1 MEAMQDQ
8 LLTVT
13 AQLHQMATRID
24 HLEAEVE
31 HLRGSHEVKQLA
43 KEAASTECIDQR
55 GQPIDN
61 TLPQTDRTST
71 LLKQVFGLSHNIGGM
86 QSMLTMD
93 NLRNDLR
100 QWNLAASP
108 ETHASIAQSIRH
120 KYVRNCSLLVSDMSG
135 FTRIT
140 KEEGICHFLM
150 LVKQMQAMCIPL
162 MESFGGTL
170 VKVEADNLFVIF
182 PSPHL
187 AVLAS
192 MHCQASAR
200 KYNQERRR
208 NDQLHLSMS
217 VVHGDLFLIPGVD
230 LFGGVVPM
238 GFELGEDVADMDET
252 LVTEEVVSVCKQ
264 QAVID
269 GLVVFEQAEP
279 FVHGGKNVGVYRAVP
294 VLERILPSV
303 TSCSM
308 PVLNPQINSEEPAEY
323 VALMDERMHHP
334 SKAAQIDAQL
344 KKRFTERST
353 VLVIDLHFDDPKS
366 LGNEEADLLLLDSI
380 VRLKSEAARLCEKHC
395 GQPVASMQT
404 RASPCIF
411 ALFSASA
418 AAFSAAVDFAA
429 ICCASDKGITSYGRC
444 SPSLGLAVGDVL
456 NLGFCN
462 AFGDPINVAFKLGED
477 VAEPRQLLV
486 HEDVIADIDA
496 HAKRHGQP
504 LSVWDL
510 QPAFTQVSGVTLS
523 YKLLT
528 LSVDDPQLK
537 QRSSEIVSANT
548 ESAMNTVEMFPKKK
562 EQKKR
567 EGIKL
572 VRLVTGGLDR
582 KSRRSSE
589 EEKSPTRNSFFGR
602 LAWRNSRRSNE
613 SPMHIRPS

>member
-1 MEAMQDQ
+1 VLAAKVPALLPSSMEAMQDQ

-170 VKVEADNLFVIF
+170 VKVEADNLFVMF

-192 MHCQASAR
+192 MHCQASTR
-200 KYNQERRR
+200 KHNKERRK

-217 VVHGDLFLIPGVD
+217 VVHGDMFLIPGVD

-269 GLVVFEQAEP
+269 GLVVFEQVRCNARGDRP
-279 FVHGGKNVGVYRAVP
+279 GFP
-294 VLERILPSV
+294 VKVMS
-303 TSCSM
+303 
-308 PVLNPQINSEEPAEY
+308 
-323 VALMDERMHHP
+323 
-334 SKAAQIDAQL
+334 
-344 KKRFTERST
+344 
-353 VLVIDLHFDDPKS
+353 
-366 LGNEEADLLLLDSI
+366 
-380 VRLKSEAARLCEKHC
+380 
-395 GQPVASMQT
+395 
-404 RASPCIF
+404 
-411 ALFSASA
+411 
-418 AAFSAAVDFAA
+418 
-429 ICCASDKGITSYGRC
+429 CCALSSSDWQERT
-444 SPSLGLAVGDVL
+444 
-456 NLGFCN
+456 
-462 AFGDPINVAFKLGED
+462 
-477 VAEPRQLLV
+477 
-486 HEDVIADIDA
+486 VI
-496 HAKRHGQP
+496 GP
-504 LSVWDL
+504 
-510 QPAFTQVSGVTLS
+510 
-523 YKLLT
+523 
-528 LSVDDPQLK
+528 
-537 QRSSEIVSANT
+537 
-548 ESAMNTVEMFPKKK
+548 
-562 EQKKR
+562 
-567 EGIKL
+567 
-572 VRLVTGGLDR
+572 
-582 KSRRSSE
+582 
-589 EEKSPTRNSFFGR
+589 
-602 LAWRNSRRSNE
+602 NE
-613 SPMHIRPS
+613 